1 MLKYK
6 DNQFTVRVVE
16 ISREIFSRGFKGFVS
31 FSFFDLV
38 RLKAE
43 LQDQEQ
49 ELQEEHLIQARWMDL
64 VHL

>member
-6 DNQFTVRVVE
+6 DNQLTVWVME
-16 ISREIFSRGFKGFVS
+16 ISRVFASFFKVLFLL
-31 FSFFDLV
+31 SFFDLV

-43 LQDQEQ
+43 LQDPKQGLLEG
-49 ELQEEHLIQARWMDL
+49 HSIQARWMDL